1 VECHTLS
8 NNRKMQYSG
17 IEFGYL
23 SLSSGFHLENIGVDL
38 LTPDMTFPHGLNHRI
53 MVVVVD

>member
-1 VECHTLS
+1 
-8 NNRKMQYSG
+8 MQYSG
-17 IEFGYL
+17 IEFSYL
-23 SLSSGFHLENIGVDL
+23 SLSSRSSSGNIGVDL